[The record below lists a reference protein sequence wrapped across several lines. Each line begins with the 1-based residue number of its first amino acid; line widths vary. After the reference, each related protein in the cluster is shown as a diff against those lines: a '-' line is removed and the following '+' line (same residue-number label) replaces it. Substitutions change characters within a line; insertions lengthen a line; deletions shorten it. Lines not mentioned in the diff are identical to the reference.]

1 MDRRAFLVLGASVL
15 GVAACTGDGEPDAG
29 PDGSPVEPA
38 PSQPPADDPDGP
50 LRDRVA
56 AAEAALI
63 AQYRTVIS
71 ERPRLADTLAPFL
84 AHHEEH
90 LARVA
95 PGWAPGPVET
105 PVPSASA
112 SAGPSGSAAP
122 APSGSAAPAPSGSA
136 AEALDRLARAERD
149 AGRDRIA
156 ACDAAASGV
165 LARDLCLISAS
176 EAQHAAALERRG
188 YRQRVAGGS
197 P

>member
-95 PGWAPGPVET
+95 PGWGPGPVET

-112 SAGPSGSAAP
+112 SAG
-122 APSGSAAPAPSGSA
+122 PSGSAAPAPSGSA

-176 EAQHAAALERRG
+176 EAQHAAVLERRG
-188 YRQRVAGGS
+188 NRQRVAGGS